1 MTHAIDAGWPADAVP
16 RRCRQ
21 APWRLLL
28 AQVRPYR
35 WTLVGGGLLGFL
47 GGLAG
52 LAQPL
57 VAKLVVDTLGQQ
69 RSLLG
74 PVGLLTGLTVG
85 AALLNA
91 AGIYLLGR
99 TAESIV
105 LTARQRLIARLLRL
119 RVGAL
124 DRLKPGDLLARATSD
139 TTLLRHVSTHG
150 LVESVNA
157 VFMLVAAIVL
167 MGMIDPVLLAVTIA
181 VLAING
187 LAVLLVAPRI
197 RQATERSQAA
207 VGGMGSVL
215 ERALGALRTVKAMGA
230 EEREIATVGRA
241 AHRAWQ
247 RGVEVAGWTALL
259 EASAGLAIQVSFLA
273 VLGLGGA
280 RVASGVL
287 PVSSL
292 IAFLLYLFLLADPI
306 SALVTGATQLQ
317 AGLAAVNRM
326 REVQELPTEP
336 AAVRPGVPR
345 APSSGVGPASVVF
358 RGVWF
363 RYRYPDAGP
372 WVHRDLSFELP
383 SGGMTAIVGPS
394 GAGKTTVF
402 ALLERFYD
410 PQSGTVAIDGQAVR
424 GWSLAALRAGIGYL
438 EQDAPILAGTLRDN
452 LRLAAPDASDQQL
465 RAALALTRLD
475 VLLARLPDGLDMPV
489 GHRGVTLSGGERQR
503 VAMAR
508 ALLRSPRLL
517 LLDEATSQLDAAN
530 ELALRD
536 VFTRMARSTTVLV
549 IAHRLST
556 VTSADRILVMDA
568 GRVRAV
574 GTHDELIAADGLYRQ
589 LATTQLL
596 VAEP

>member
-1 MTHAIDAGWPADAVP
+1 MTHAIDAGLPADAVP

-28 AQVRPYR
+28 AHVRPYR
-35 WTLVGGGLLGFL
+35 WTLVGGGLLGFV

-57 VAKLVVDTLGQQ
+57 VAKLIVDTLGQQ

-91 AGIYLLGR
+91 AGSYLLGR

-105 LTARQRLIARLLRL
+105 LTARQRLIAQLLRL

-139 TTLLRHVSTHG
+139 TTLLRHVSTYG

-157 VFMLVAAIVL
+157 VFMLVATIVL

-181 VLAING
+181 VLAVNG
-187 LAVLLVAPRI
+187 VAVLLVVPRI

-215 ERALGALRTVKAMGA
+215 ERALGALRTVKATGA

-317 AGLAAVNRM
+317 AGLAAVSRM

-345 APSSGVGPASVVF
+345 APSAGVAPAAVALNE
-358 RGVWF
+358 VWF

-383 SGGMTAIVGPS
+383 PGGMTAIVGPS

-410 PQSGTVAIDGQAVR
+410 PQSGTVAIDGRDVR
-424 GWSLAALRAGIGYL
+424 GWSLPELRAAIGYL

-465 RAALALTRLD
+465 QAALALTRLD
-475 VLLARLPDGLDMPV
+475 ALLARLPDGLDMPV

-508 ALLRSPRLL
+508 ALLRRPRLL

-536 VFTRMARSTTVLV
+536 VFTQIARTTTVLV

-556 VTSADRILVMDA
+556 VTCADRILVMDA

-574 GTHDELIAADGLYRQ
+574 GTHDELIAADELYRQ

>member
-28 AQVRPYR
+28 AHVRPYR
-35 WTLVGGGLLGFL
+35 WTLVGGGLLGFV

-57 VAKLVVDTLGQQ
+57 VAKLIVDTLGQQ

-91 AGIYLLGR
+91 AGSYLLGR

-105 LTARQRLIARLLRL
+105 LTARQRLIAQLLWL

-139 TTLLRHVSTHG
+139 TTLLRHVSTYG

-157 VFMLVAAIVL
+157 VFMLVATIVL

-181 VLAING
+181 VLAVNG
-187 LAVLLVAPRI
+187 LAVLLVVPRI

-215 ERALGALRTVKAMGA
+215 ERALGAFRTVKATGA

-273 VLGLGGA
+273 VLGIGGA

-317 AGLAAVNRM
+317 AGLAAVSRM

-336 AAVRPGVPR
+336 AAGRSGVPR
-345 APSSGVGPASVVF
+345 APSAGVAPAAVALNE
-358 RGVWF
+358 VWF

-383 SGGMTAIVGPS
+383 PGGMTAIVGPS

-402 ALLERFYD
+402 SLLERFYD
-410 PQSGTVAIDGQAVR
+410 PQSGTVAIDGRDVR
-424 GWSLAALRAGIGYL
+424 GWSLPELRAAIGYL

-465 RAALALTRLD
+465 QAALALTRLD
-475 VLLARLPDGLDMPV
+475 ALLARLPDGLDMPV

-508 ALLRSPRLL
+508 ALLRRPRLL

-536 VFTRMARSTTVLV
+536 VFTRMARTTTVLV

-556 VTSADRILVMDA
+556 VTCADRILVMDA

-574 GTHDELIAADGLYRQ
+574 GTHDELVAADELYRQ